1 MTNDDRIQATAV
13 IALLAALLG
22 ALWALQHG
30 LGPQGVALAFGLAYG
45 AALAFTG
52 PLQAPLGES
61 VVTSIKYAA
70 FTAAFAV
77 WVLAAGVY
85 SGWQLLRERRTS
97 TSKAVFA

>member
-1 MTNDDRIQATAV
+1 VTNDDRIQVTAV

-30 LGPQGVALAFGLAYG
+30 FDPQGVALVSGLAYG

-70 FTAAFAV
+70 VFAVFGV
-77 WVLAAGVY
+77 WVLGAGAY
-85 SGWQLLRERRTS
+85 AGWQLLRERRS
-97 TSKAVFA
+97 EKGVFA